1 MIIKMVRYMVMLR
14 VRDMVRCGI
23 RVKDE
28 VNYWVMAELELGI

>member
-14 VRDMVRCGI
+14 VRDMVYVRCRV

-28 VNYWVMAELELGI
+28 VN